1 MRARTIIFAAGMGIV
16 LGLLVLAFLP
26 AWQLILPF
34 THTDKLIREQWRTM
48 DQSYALNI
56 FDTTTT
62 PTAGQLYRYYLL
74 QIEQQQR
81 FREILQSLDEP
92 IPGMEKAIQE
102 SKERERVFRTK
113 LDKISK

>member
-1 MRARTIIFAAGMGIV
+1 MRARTIVFAAGIGIV

-48 DQSYALNI
+48 DQSDALNI
-56 FDTTTT
+56 FDTTST
-62 PTAGQLYRYYLL
+62 PTVGQLYKYYLL
-74 QIEQQQR
+74 QIEQEQR
-81 FREILQSLDEP
+81 SREILQSFDEP
-92 IPGMEKAIQE
+92 IDGMEQAIQE

>member
-1 MRARTIIFAAGMGIV
+1 MRARTIVFAAGIGIV

-56 FDTTTT
+56 FDTTST

-74 QIEQQQR
+74 QIEQEQR
-81 FREILQSLDEP
+81 SREILQSFDEP
-92 IPGMEKAIQE
+92 IPGTEEAIQE
-102 SKERERVFRTK
+102 SKERERIYRTRLGHIRK
-113 LDKISK
+113 

>member
-1 MRARTIIFAAGMGIV
+1 MRARTIVFAAGIGIV
-16 LGLLVLAFLP
+16 LALLVMAFLP
-26 AWQLILPF
+26 IMRMVLPF

-56 FDTTTT
+56 FDTTST

-74 QIEQQQR
+74 QIEQEQR
-81 FREILQSLDEP
+81 SREILQSFDEP
-92 IPGMEKAIQE
+92 IDGMEQAIQE

-113 LDKISK
+113 LDKIRK